1 MHGVEYK
8 EGMRDTI
15 VVVVVGV
22 VVVGVVVVVVG
33 VVVVVV
39 GVVVVVV
46 VAMVLLCSFK
56 FNTKLMEK

>member
-15 VVVVVGV
+15 VVVVV
-22 VVVGVVVVVVG
+22 VVGVVVVVV
-33 VVVVVV
+33 
-39 GVVVVVV
+39 
-46 VAMVLLCSFK
+46 AMVPLCSFK

>member
-15 VVVVVGV
+15 VVVGV
-22 VVVGVVVVVVG
+22 VVVGVVVVVV
-33 VVVVVV
+33 
-39 GVVVVVV
+39 VVVV
-46 VAMVLLCSFK
+46 VAMVPLCSLK

>member
-15 VVVVVGV
+15 VVVVVE
-22 VVVGVVVVVVG
+22 VVGVV
-33 VVVVVV
+33 
-39 GVVVVVV
+39 VVVVVV

>member
-1 MHGVEYK
+1 
-8 EGMRDTI
+8 MRDTI
-15 VVVVVGV
+15 GV
-22 VVVGVVVVVVG
+22 V

-46 VAMVLLCSFK
+46 VVAMVPLCSLK